1 MSYYVLFPL
10 FFFPP
15 VIHMSVIFSRFS
27 SLPLSYLLLCIRIF
41 YVFDTRMIRYWRN
54 LLFHC
59 DRPWILCNL
68 FTFRAMLLNILE
80 LWNMTRLRFALLH
93 AATLYYFT
101 LGGSLRCQ
109 HNVARTRKW
118 YGVLWEACLSRRHT
132 RGPFL
137 WEGNPSSSAQRI
149 LVAFHLIVPRSE
161 HLRIW

>member
-118 YGVLWEACLSRRHT
+118 YGVLWEASKVVSIQTSYQRPVSVGREPRR
-132 RGPFL
+132 PFL
-137 WEGNPSSSAQRI
+137 FCSKDPGSVSPHS
-149 LVAFHLIVPRSE
+149 PT
-161 HLRIW
+161 